1 MLIRRVTEGGAND
14 LITIYRPCMI
24 DEMVGQDVNKKIIK
38 NNLDKNN
45 IPHNSLFT
53 GPPGCGKTTAAR
65 ILALGLNCESIEKG
79 STSEPCLNCSACKST
94 LNNTNVDVVEINVG
108 KSGGKDAVDKI
119 TKNLSFHPLF
129 CRNKV
134 LIFDEAHKLTST
146 AQDLLLKKIE
156 DGFSHVYF
164 IFCTDEPN
172 KLDSAFI
179 DRNVPMHFGIVSSD
193 MLNSIL
199 MNICDYEGI
208 VYNRSVIKYIS
219 EASKG
224 IPRRA
229 IINLRNVIDEGSW
242 DIDNV
247 KILLE
252 NQLIDEDNINIM
264 DLGKA
269 VIMGKFKDA
278 IKTVKNLKN
287 IPEETV
293 RIALA
298 GFFTN
303 KLVFSKKIS
312 DADKYSSILD
322 IITTPILMTGKPAS
336 HVLINM
342 IYKSCRIVRED

>member
-24 DEMVGQDVNKKIIK
+24 DEMVGQDVNKRIIK

-45 IPHNSLFT
+45 VPHNSLFT

-79 STSEPCLNCSACKST
+79 STSEPCLNCSACKGT
-94 LNNTNVDVVEINVG
+94 LNGTNVDVVEINVG
-108 KSGGKDAVDKI
+108 KSGGKDAVDNI
-119 TKNLSFHPLF
+119 TKKLSFHPFF

-179 DRNVPMHFGIVSSD
+179 DRNVPMHFGVVPTEKLS
-193 MLNSIL
+193 SIL
-199 MNICDYEGI
+199 INICDYEGI
-208 VYNRSVIKYIS
+208 EYNRTVIKYIS
-219 EASKG
+219 EVSKG
-224 IPRRA
+224 VPRRA

-242 DIDNV
+242 DLDNV
-247 KILLE
+247 KLLFE
-252 NQLIDEDNINIM
+252 NLSMDEDNENIM
-264 DLGKA
+264 EIGKA
-269 VIMGKFKDA
+269 VITGKFKEA
-278 IKTVKNLKN
+278 VRIIKGLKN
-287 IPEETV
+287 TPEETI

-303 KLVFSKKIS
+303 HLVRSKRII

-322 IITTPILMTGKPAS
+322 IITTPILMTGKPAH

-342 IYKSCRIVRED
+342 VYKSCRIVRED